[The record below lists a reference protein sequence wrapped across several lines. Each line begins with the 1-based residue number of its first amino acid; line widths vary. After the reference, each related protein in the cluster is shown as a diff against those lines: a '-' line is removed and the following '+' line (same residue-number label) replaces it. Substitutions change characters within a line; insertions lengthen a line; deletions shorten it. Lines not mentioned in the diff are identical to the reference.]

1 MGTSSLEF
9 LSMMT
14 STLLA
19 NWSAGIN
26 RLCEVSSA
34 NLPALTSPSPTIWHR
49 TLLCAPTNTSAVFA
63 AKRGFRP
70 GFIGSP
76 TIASG
81 KTRGA
86 EKSWSASMKN
96 NYKPRRIRRLSILV

>member
-1 MGTSSLEF
+1 MRISSLEF

-19 NWSAGIN
+19 NWSVGIN
-26 RLCEVSSA
+26 RLCEVCCA

-49 TLLCAPTNTSAVFA
+49 TLLCAPLNTSAVFA

-70 GFIGSP
+70 GCIGSP
-76 TIASG
+76 TIVSG
-81 KTRGA
+81 KTRAA
-86 EKSWSASMKN
+86 EKSWSASMKI
-96 NYKPRRIRRLSILV
+96 NYKPRQIRRLSILV

>member
-1 MGTSSLEF
+1 MRTSSLEF

-34 NLPALTSPSPTIWHR
+34 NLPALTSPLRMISHR
-49 TLLCAPTNTSAVFA
+49 KLFCALIKASAAFA

-70 GFIGSP
+70 GFIGSL

-81 KTRGA
+81 KTRAA
-86 EKSWSASMKN
+86 EKSWSASMKKG
-96 NYKPRRIRRLSILV
+96 YKPRRIRRLSILV